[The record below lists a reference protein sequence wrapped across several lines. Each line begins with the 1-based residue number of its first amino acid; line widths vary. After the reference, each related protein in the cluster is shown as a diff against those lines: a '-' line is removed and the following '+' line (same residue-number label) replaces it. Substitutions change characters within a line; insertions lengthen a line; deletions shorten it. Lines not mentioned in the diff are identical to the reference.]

1 MATGNQR
8 VLSKSHEP
16 EQRSTAISLLESKI
30 MIIPLDIVL
39 FNLLHILTRFLFVW
53 RFSETVNNVNNVNNA
68 NNVNNVNNGFLP
80 IMHKLSVVTTAH
92 VQLTVC

>member
-16 EQRSTAISLLESKI
+16 EQRSTAISRLESKI

-53 RFSETVNNVNNVNNA
+53 RFSETVNNENNV

-80 IMHKLSVVTTAH
+80 VMHKLSVVTTAH
-92 VQLTVC
+92 VQLKAC